1 MLPNDYFR
9 YAVFESNLAKIR
21 EHNSRPG
28 ETWRMAVTQFAD
40 MTEAEFR
47 SEVVGRGYIRT
58 PAPASAPAPALGSAP
73 RELPEQVDWR
83 EAGAVSDTKNQG
95 ACGSCWAFATV
106 EQVESYAAINN
117 VTLMPSIK
125 LSTQQVGSVFT

>member
-1 MLPNDYFR
+1 M
-9 YAVFESNLAKIR
+9 FESNLAKIR

-58 PAPASAPAPALGSAP
+58 PAPASAPAPGSAP

-83 EAGAVSDTKNQG
+83 EADAVSETKNQG

-125 LSTQQVGSVFT
+125 LSTQQVETAFT

>member
-1 MLPNDYFR
+1 MIPNDNFR

-58 PAPASAPAPALGSAP
+58 PAPASAPAPSSLGSLNTRTLLKRPHLQAT
-73 RELPEQVDWR
+73 
-83 EAGAVSDTKNQG
+83 TKMMMKMIRPTT
-95 ACGSCWAFATV
+95 AAT
-106 EQVESYAAINN
+106 
-117 VTLMPSIK
+117 MP
-125 LSTQQVGSVFT
+125 